1 MSDTSMNSD
10 ERWPAEW
17 TTPGGVR
24 MRILSADEWLAR
36 TGQGNHA
43 TLSTAPLRK
52 PAPAPALEPEDGD
65 AIMTE
70 SELADNT

>member
-1 MSDTSMNSD
+1 MSDTSMNAD

-24 MRILSADEWLAR
+24 VHLLSAGEWLAW

-43 TLSTAPLRK
+43 TLSTPPSRMAGPVST
-52 PAPAPALEPEDGD
+52 LEPEDGD
-65 AIMTE
+65 ATTTQ
-70 SELADNT
+70 SELADNS